1 MKMDWD
7 KLRIFHAVATAG
19 SFTHAGESLHMSQS
33 AASRQISALEEEI
46 GISLF
51 HRHARG
57 LLLTEQGEL
66 LYQATHE
73 IISKLE
79 NVKTK
84 LSDSKDRPSG
94 ILKVTSTVA
103 FGAGWL
109 SERITEFVDLYPDIQ
124 LEMIFVN
131 EELDLGMR
139 EADAAIR
146 LYQPTQ
152 PDIIQ
157 RRLFKVNMHL
167 YASLNYI
174 KQYGRP
180 QSLDELKNHR
190 LVTFGDHM
198 PNYLKDINWLETQ
211 FPKNPPVLRI
221 NSILAIKR
229 AIRRDAG
236 IALLPDYVVESDT
249 NLVQLFPETQLASF
263 DCYFCYPE
271 ELRNSARLHA
281 FRDFLLSK
289 AKTWSF

>member
-1 MKMDWD
+1 MDWD

-19 SFTHAGESLHMSQS
+19 SFTHAGEALHMSQS

-46 GISLF
+46 GIPLF

-66 LYQATHE
+66 LYQTTHE
-73 IISKLE
+73 IISQLE

-94 ILKVTSTVA
+94 VLKVTSTVA

-109 SERITEFVDLYPDIQ
+109 SERITEFLELYPDIK
-124 LEMIFVN
+124 LELIFVN

-174 KQYGRP
+174 KQHGHP
-180 QSLDELKNHR
+180 QSLEALQDHR
-190 LVTFGDHM
+190 LVTFGNHM
-198 PNYLKDINWLETQ
+198 PNYLKDINWLETE
-211 FPKNPPVLRI
+211 FPKSPPALRI

-236 IALLPDYVVESDT
+236 IALLPDYVVEPNS
-249 NLVQLFPETQLASF
+249 NLIQLFPETQLASF

-271 ELRNSARLHA
+271 ELRNSAKLHA

>member
-1 MKMDWD
+1 MDWD